1 MNPISHSY
9 SAWRSALSSLC
20 KAGCAV
26 TLAALSA
33 GCTQTDL
40 TDGLTGGG
48 AKIGSYVTLSLTTP
62 SAPAMRSNPT
72 GGEQGDGLE
81 TGQDYE
87 NEVKSAVA
95 FFYQG
100 SGVNAEGT
108 TPIQAAVEFRFS
120 ESQASAGGGNGVD
133 SVYTTT
139 PQTVDLDN
147 GTYQVLLVANPGTDD
162 WWLGKSLTLD
172 DVRNHIQKE
181 AWKQENGSY
190 SDFVMTSAADASL
203 TLNFNPQDNPA
214 TATVNVE
221 RMAARLDYQADGSYT
236 CQDPQYS
243 NATVEITGAA
253 LVNNL
258 TAGSYLTKR
267 VATDVN
273 GTTGLSYLGDET
285 ADEGVQTNYV
295 LDPWTAQKTANNDN
309 FTIGDATA
317 QSASALYGVWLD
329 ESWTDPNRWAS
340 YVQPGAELGG
350 SENNSGGSEDNAGGS
365 EVWRR
370 IGYTLENTTAAAEAG
385 SRYST
390 GVVFKA
396 KFHPTGLGDK
406 YKKGDTFF
414 SYNSKLYASMEDL
427 MTHFYGSV
435 FTDDFNKITSY
446 TTWGEVKKFIT
457 STLLTND
464 PSGYYTWLKNQA
476 DRKDDAEV
484 VTETDAQKLTW
495 SQYMWTECG
504 YSKDADGVKLDQN
517 GKITRTALRPT
528 GVRTY
533 EDATCYYTWWVRHS
547 NDEQDN
553 TNGVMEYAIVRNNI
567 YKLTVKSIYS
577 LGGDIP
583 TDKDDEL
590 VIEVRVNDWTLLDH
604 EYLPM

>member
-62 SAPAMRSNPT
+62 SAPAMRDNPT
-72 GGEQGDGLE
+72 GGEQGDGTE

-87 NEVKSAVA
+87 NAVKSAVA

-100 SGVNAEGT
+100 SGVNDAAAI
-108 TPIQAAVEFRFS
+108 PIQAAVEFRFS
-120 ESQASAGGGNGVD
+120 ESQAVAGEAGID
-133 SVYTTT
+133 RVYTTT
-139 PQTVDLDN
+139 PQSVDLDN

-162 WWLGKSLTLD
+162 WWSGKSLTLG

-285 ADEGVQTNYV
+285 LDAGVQTNYV
-295 LDPWTAQKTANNDN
+295 LDPWTAQKKAGNNS

-317 QSASALYGVWLD
+317 RPASALYGVWFD
-329 ESWTDPNRWAS
+329 DSWADPNQWAS
-340 YVQPGAELGG
+340 YVKAGTPVPDG
-350 SENNSGGSEDNAGGS
+350 SD
-365 EVWRR
+365 WQR
-370 IGYTLENTTAAAEAG
+370 IGYTLENTTAATEAG

-396 KFHPTGLGDK
+396 QFHPQGLPNYTDGA
-406 YKKGDTFF
+406 TFF
-414 SYNSKLYASMEDL
+414 SYGTNLYASMED
-427 MTHFYGSV
+427 MMQHF
-435 FTDDFNKITSY
+435 
-446 TTWGEVKKFIT
+446 
-457 STLLTND
+457 
-464 PSGYYTWLKNQA
+464 
-476 DRKDDAEV
+476 
-484 VTETDAQKLTW
+484 
-495 SQYMWTECG
+495 
-504 YSKDADGVKLDQN
+504 
-517 GKITRTALRPT
+517 
-528 GVRTY
+528 
-533 EDATCYYTWWVRHS
+533 
-547 NDEQDN
+547 
-553 TNGVMEYAIVRNNI
+553 
-567 YKLTVKSIYS
+567 
-577 LGGDIP
+577 
-583 TDKDDEL
+583 
-590 VIEVRVNDWTLLDH
+590 
-604 EYLPM
+604 

>member
-9 SAWRSALSSLC
+9 SVWRRALSSLC

-40 TDGLTGGG
+40 TAGLTGGG

-72 GGEQGDGLE
+72 GGEQGDGTE

-100 SGVNAEGT
+100 SGVNDAAA

-120 ESQASAGGGNGVD
+120 ESQAVAGEAGID
-133 SVYTTT
+133 RVYTTT
-139 PQTVDLDN
+139 PQSVDLDN

-162 WWLGKSLTLD
+162 WWSGKSLTLG

-221 RMAARLDYQADGSYT
+221 RMAARLDYQVEASYECT
-236 CQDPQYS
+236 DPKYPG
-243 NATVEITGAA
+243 ARAEITGAA

-285 ADEGVQTNYV
+285 ADEGGQTNYV
-295 LDPWTAQKTANNDN
+295 LDPWTAQKTAANNS

-317 QSASALYGVWLD
+317 QPASALYGVWFD
-329 ESWTDPNRWAS
+329 GSWADPNEWAS
-340 YVQPGAELGG
+340 YVKTGTSVSDG
-350 SENNSGGSEDNAGGS
+350 SET
-365 EVWRR
+365 WQR
-370 IGYTLENTTAAAEAG
+370 IGYTLENTMEASQSG

-396 KFHPTGLGDK
+396 KFHPTGLGTD
-406 YKKGDTFF
+406 YKDGATFF

-427 MTHFYGSV
+427 MTYFYGSV
-435 FTDDFNKITSY
+435 FTDDFNNITSC

-476 DRKDDAEV
+476 DGKDDA
-484 VTETDAQKLTW
+484 DAVADVQSLTW

-517 GKITRTALRPT
+517 GKITRTALRPQ

-547 NDEQDN
+547 NDGDD
-553 TNGVMEYAIVRNNI
+553 TKNGIMEYAIVRNNI

-577 LGGDIP
+577 LGEDIP
-583 TDKDDEL
+583 KDEDDEL
-590 VIEVRVNDWTLLDH
+590 VIEVRVNDWTLLDR

>member
-62 SAPAMRSNPT
+62 SAPAMRDNPT
-72 GGEQGDGLE
+72 GGEQGDGTE

-87 NEVKSAVA
+87 NEVKRAVA

-100 SGVNAEGT
+100 SGVNDAAA

-120 ESQASAGGGNGVD
+120 ESQAVAGEAGID
-133 SVYTTT
+133 RVYTTT
-139 PQTVDLDN
+139 PQSVDLDN

-162 WWLGKSLTLD
+162 WWSGKSLTLG

-221 RMAARLDYQADGSYT
+221 RMAARLDYQVEASYECT
-236 CQDPQYS
+236 DPKYPG
-243 NATVEITGAA
+243 ARAEITGAA

-267 VATDVN
+267 VANDVD
-273 GTTGLSYLGDET
+273 GTGLSYLGDET
-285 ADEGVQTNYV
+285 LDAGVQTNYV

-317 QSASALYGVWLD
+317 QSASALYGVWFD
-329 ESWTDPNRWAS
+329 VERMADPNQWAR
-340 YVQPGAELGG
+340 YVKAGTSVSDG
-350 SENNSGGSEDNAGGS
+350 SET
-365 EVWRR
+365 WQR
-370 IGYTLENTTAAAEAG
+370 IGYTLENTTEASQSG

-396 KFHPTGLGDK
+396 KFHPTGLGTD
-406 YKKGDTFF
+406 YKDGATFF

-427 MTHFYGSV
+427 MTYFYGSV
-435 FTDDFNKITSY
+435 FTDDFNNITFC
-446 TTWGEVKKFIT
+446 TTWGGVKKFIT
-457 STLLTND
+457 SRLLTND

-476 DRKDDAEV
+476 DGKDD
-484 VTETDAQKLTW
+484 TDTVADVQSLTW

-517 GKITRTALRPT
+517 GKITRTALRPQ

-533 EDATCYYTWWVRHS
+533 KDATCYYTWWVRHS
-547 NDEQDN
+547 NDGDD
-553 TNGVMEYAIVRNNI
+553 TKNGIMEYAIVRNNI

-590 VIEVRVNDWTLLDH
+590 VIEVRVNDWTLLDR

>member
-9 SAWRSALSSLC
+9 SVWRRALSSLC

-40 TDGLTGGG
+40 TAGLTGGG
-48 AKIGSYVTLSLTTP
+48 AKIGSYVTLSLTTL

-72 GGEQGDGLE
+72 GGEQGDGTE

-100 SGVNAEGT
+100 SGVNDAAA

-120 ESQASAGGGNGVD
+120 ESQAVAGEAGID
-133 SVYTTT
+133 RVYTTT
-139 PQTVDLDN
+139 PQSVDLDN

-162 WWLGKSLTLD
+162 WWSGKSLTLG

-221 RMAARLDYQADGSYT
+221 RMAARLDYQVEASYECT
-236 CQDPQYS
+236 DPKYPG
-243 NATVEITGAA
+243 ARAEITGAA

-273 GTTGLSYLGDET
+273 GNGLSYLGDET
-285 ADEGVQTNYV
+285 LDAGVQTNYV
-295 LDPWTAQKTANNDN
+295 LDPWTAQKTAANDN

-317 QSASALYGVWLD
+317 QPVSALYGVWFD
-329 ESWTDPNRWAS
+329 GSWADPNEWAS
-340 YVQPGAELGG
+340 YVKAGTSVSDG
-350 SENNSGGSEDNAGGS
+350 SET
-365 EVWRR
+365 WQR
-370 IGYTLENTTAAAEAG
+370 IGYTLENTTEASQSG

-396 KFHPTGLGDK
+396 KFHPTGLGTD
-406 YKKGDTFF
+406 YKDGATFF

-427 MTHFYGSV
+427 MTYFYGSV
-435 FTDDFNKITSY
+435 FTDDFNNITSC

-476 DRKDDAEV
+476 DGKDDA
-484 VTETDAQKLTW
+484 DAVADVKSLTW

-517 GKITRTALRPT
+517 GKITRTVLRPQ

-547 NDEQDN
+547 NDGDD
-553 TNGVMEYAIVRNNI
+553 TKNGIMEYAIVRNNI

-577 LGGDIP
+577 LGEDIP
-583 TDKDDEL
+583 KDEDDEL
-590 VIEVRVNDWTLLDH
+590 VIEVRVNDWTLLDR

>member
-1 MNPISHSY
+1 MKPIYHSY
-9 SAWRSALSSLC
+9 SAWRRALSCLPQ
-20 KAGCAV
+20 AGCVLA
-26 TLAALSA
+26 LAALSA
-33 GCTQTDL
+33 GCTQNDL
-40 TDGLTGGG
+40 GEGLTGGG
-48 AKIGSYVTLSLTTP
+48 SKPGSFVTLSLTTP
-62 SAPAMRSNPT
+62 SAPAMRANPT

-108 TPIQAAVEFRFS
+108 TRIQAAVPFTFTS
-120 ESQASAGGGNGVD
+120 YTAGGNGVD
-133 SVYTTT
+133 RVYTTT

-147 GTYQVLLVANPGTDD
+147 DTYHLLLVANPGTD
-162 WWLGKSLTLD
+162 WWSGKSLTLG
-172 DVRNHIQKE
+172 DVRDHIQQQ
-181 AWKQENGSY
+181 AWQQAADGSY
-190 SDFVMTSAADASL
+190 SDFVMTSAADATV
-203 TLNFNPQDNPA
+203 TLNFNPENDPA
-214 TATVNVE
+214 KATVDVE
-221 RMAARLDYQADGSYT
+221 RMAARLDYQASGRYT

-273 GTTGLSYLGDET
+273 GTGVSYLGDET
-285 ADEGVQTNYV
+285 LDAGVQTNYV
-295 LDPWTAQKTANNDN
+295 LDPWTAQKTADYNS

-317 QSASALYGVWLD
+317 QPASALYGVWFD
-329 ESWTDPNRWAS
+329 GSWADPNEWAS
-340 YVQPGAELGG
+340 YVKTGTSVSDG
-350 SENNSGGSEDNAGGS
+350 SEN
-365 EVWRR
+365 WQR

-396 KFHPTGLGDK
+396 QFHPQGVPNYTDGA
-406 YKKGDTFF
+406 TFF
-414 SYNSKLYASMEDL
+414 SYGGNLYASMED
-427 MTHFYGSV
+427 MMQHFYGSV
-435 FTDDFNKITSY
+435 FTKDFSKVTSC
-446 TTWGEVKKFIT
+446 TTWGEVKDFIA

-464 PSGYYTWLKNQA
+464 PSGYNTWLSKQA
-476 DRKDDAEV
+476 EGKADADA
-484 VTETDAQKLTW
+484 VTNASSLAWD
-495 SQYMWTECG
+495 QYMLTECG

-528 GVRTY
+528 GVHTY

-547 NDEQDN
+547 NDGLDN

-567 YKLTVKSIYS
+567 YKLKVNSIYS

-583 TDKDDEL
+583 TDEDNNL
-590 VIEVRVNDWTLLDH
+590 VIEVYVKDWQLLPV
-604 EYLPM
+604 EELPM